1 MYLTEYLEDNKM
13 GIFSKV
19 WKGIKKVAKKIGKG
33 IKKAVYKVA
42 EVFGKLGIVGQLALG
57 FLMPYALGALS
68 SMFGAVGTKVATW
81 AGTLANSS
89 NFVVQKIG
97 QGMQAVI
104 NIGTSVKEMYGTV
117 TKAITNGID
126 KTKEFFG
133 FKPTDTVNIGDEVTK
148 RIDAS
153 TTPSSSF
160 MEGLGDKGGNI
171 SASTSTSTTS
181 SSSFMGGLGDKGGNI
196 SSDLLG
202 AETTD
207 TVTEKIIADASTGV
221 TTNVFQDIASGTK
234 EFFSNINVTNA
245 DSKIRQDIAD
255 FSAYDYAK
263 STAAGAVE
271 QAVVGGAVAAG
282 QQKIASALG
291 YKVPNSNQTYINLP
305 EMQAAGRNV
314 GKYNEA
320 TLWAQ
325 ENGNNF
331 VMQSFRPRDYVAEAF
346 GNEDSVALYFAK
358 MQNQFYNQDQNNTLF
373 TGTA

>member
-33 IKKAVYKVA
+33 IKKAFVKVA
-42 EVFGKLGIVGQLALG
+42 SAFNKLGIVGQLGLAI
-57 FLMPYALGALS
+57 LMPYALGALS
-68 SMFGAVGTKVATW
+68 NFAGAALGKIGTWSTTLLKSSNVFAKAVGYGLKAVHTV
-81 AGTLANSS
+81 GTG
-89 NFVVQKIG
+89 IG
-97 QGMQAVI
+97 NMY
-104 NIGTSVKEMYGTV
+104 TS
-117 TKAITNGID
+117 ITETISAGID

-133 FKPTDTVNIGDEVTK
+133 FEPTADVDLTK
-148 RIDAS
+148 AVSDDIIA
-153 TTPSSSF
+153 TTPISPDTPYSF
-160 MEGLGDKGGNI
+160 TPEYTDAVATGSARVVDTGAIVQTTTKALLEPEVIAGVSEKGI
-171 SASTSTSTTS
+171 FQEA
-181 SSSFMGGLGDKGGNI
+181 F
-196 SSDLLG
+196 
-202 AETTD
+202 
-207 TVTEKIIADASTGV
+207 ADA
-221 TTNVFQDIASGTK
+221 
-234 EFFSNINVTNA
+234 NIFNP

-263 STAAGAVE
+263 TTATGAVE

-291 YKVPNSNQTYINLP
+291 YKVPNSNRTYINLP
-305 EMQAAGRNV
+305 EMQAAGRHV

-331 VMQSFRPRDYVAEAF
+331 LLQSFRPRDYVAEAF
-346 GNEDSVALYFAK
+346 GNEDSVATYFAK
-358 MQNQFYNQDQNNTLF
+358 MQNQLYNQDQNNTLF

>member
-33 IKKAVYKVA
+33 IKKVFGKVA
-42 EVFGKLGIVGQLALG
+42 TAFGKLGIVGQLGLAI
-57 FLMPYALGALS
+57 LMPYALSALS
-68 SMFGAVGTKVATW
+68 GFAGAALGKIGTWSATLLKSSNVFAKAVGYGLKGVHM
-81 AGTLANSS
+81 AGTA
-89 NFVVQKIG
+89 IG
-97 QGMQAVI
+97 NMY
-104 NIGTSVKEMYGTV
+104 TS
-117 TKAITNGID
+117 ITDTISAGVD

-133 FKPTDTVNIGDEVTK
+133 FEPTAKVNIGDEVTK
-148 RIDAS
+148 GIDA
-153 TTPSSSF
+153 
-160 MEGLGDKGGNI
+160 
-171 SASTSTSTTS
+171 TSTSTTS
-181 SSSFMGGLGDKGGNI
+181 SSSFMEGLGDKGGNI

-207 TVTEKIIADASTGV
+207 TVTGEIIAKASEGA
-221 TTNVFQDIASGTK
+221 TTNVFQETFADI
-234 EFFSNINVTNA
+234 NIF
-245 DSKIRQDIAD
+245 DSKSKIRQDIAD

-263 STAAGAVE
+263 TTVTGAVDE
-271 QAVVGGAVAAG
+271 AFTGGVVAAG
-282 QQKIASALG
+282 QQKVAGALG

-305 EMQAAGRNV
+305 EMQSAGRNV

-331 VMQSFRPRDYVAEAF
+331 LTQSFRPRDYVAEAF
-346 GNEDSVALYFAK
+346 GNEDSVATYFAK
-358 MQNQFYNQDQNNTLF
+358 MQNQLYNQDQNNTLF

>member
-1 MYLTEYLEDNKM
+1 M

-68 SMFGAVGTKVATW
+68 SMFGAIGTKVATW

-89 NFVVQKIG
+89 NFIVQKIG

-104 NIGTSVKEMYGTV
+104 KAGQGLKTMYTSVTETIS
-117 TKAITNGID
+117 AGID

-133 FKPTDTVNIGDEVTK
+133 FEPTAKVNIGDEVTK
-148 RIDAS
+148 GINAS
-153 TTPSSSF
+153 TTPISPETPYSF
-160 MEGLGDKGGNI
+160 TPEYTDAAVTGSARVVDGKIVQTTASRNALLAPGVIEGV
-171 SASTSTSTTS
+171 TEETTTS
-181 SSSFMGGLGDKGGNI
+181 IAQETFADINI
-196 SSDLLG
+196 FDS
-202 AETTD
+202 
-207 TVTEKIIADASTGV
+207 K
-221 TTNVFQDIASGTK
+221 
-234 EFFSNINVTNA
+234 
-245 DSKIRQDIAD
+245 SKIRQDIAD

-305 EMQAAGRNV
+305 AMQAAGRHV

-325 ENGNNF
+325 ESGNNF

-346 GNEDSVALYFAK
+346 GNEDSVATYFAK